1 MPRRLK
7 YMTKKLDQMQRDEH
21 PGNLEAIFQLQKEV
35 DHLLEVEDIKW

>member
-21 PGNLEAIFQLQKEV
+21 PGNLEAIF
-35 DHLLEVEDIKW
+35 